1 MRRPDDLRRRHGRGR
16 NRAHRARAFALRRA
30 LCAAHPV
37 RARTGAIPG
46 PSPAGGVPGKALRRE
61 GGFQQGARHGNPCA
75 GELARRMGLEPALR
89 EADPRVLDAVAG
101 SSFPSR
107 RHEGARVA
115 VRRKGPGVRHRG
127 ARMRKLRLPLG
138 PVVLDPMGVALT
150 DDDRRRLAHPAVGA
164 VVLFARNYE
173 SPQQLRALTEEIARL
188 REPALLVCVDHEG
201 GRVQRFREG
210 FTAIP
215 AVRGLGRLWDRD
227 RDRARE
233 AAHAAGYVIASEL
246 AAHGV
251 DFSFA
256 PVLDLDY
263 GSSSVIGDR
272 ALHFD
277 PNAVG
282 ALAAQIVRGF
292 ADAGMAA
299 VGKHFPGH
307 GFALA
312 DTHHDVARDD
322 RALAEILKKDI
333 APYRTAIQAG
343 LAAVMPAHV
352 IYPQCDAE
360 PAGYSK
366 YWLQEVLRGKLAF
379 DGLIF
384 SDDLS
389 MAGASAAGGPPER
402 ARAAL
407 EAGCD
412 MVLLCNNAEGQKQLL
427 ESLGDL
433 QLKAPERL
441 DRMRRK
447 GGRDLRK
454 SVAYREAQET
464 LTALA

>member
-1 MRRPDDLRRRHGRGR
+1 
-16 NRAHRARAFALRRA
+16 
-30 LCAAHPV
+30 
-37 RARTGAIPG
+37 
-46 PSPAGGVPGKALRRE
+46 
-61 GGFQQGARHGNPCA
+61 
-75 GELARRMGLEPALR
+75 
-89 EADPRVLDAVAG
+89 
-101 SSFPSR
+101 
-107 RHEGARVA
+107 
-115 VRRKGPGVRHRG
+115 
-127 ARMRKLRLPLG
+127 MRKLRLPLG

-173 SPQQLRALTEEIARL
+173 SPEQLRALTEEIARL
-188 REPALLVCVDHEG
+188 REPAPLVCVDHEG

-215 AVRGLGRLWDRD
+215 AMRGLGRLWDRD

-277 PNAVG
+277 PNAAG
-282 ALAAQIVRGF
+282 ALAARIVQGL
-292 ADAGMAA
+292 AEGGVAA

-307 GFALA
+307 GFAAL
-312 DTHHDVARDD
+312 DSHVAVPRDD
-322 RALAEILKKDI
+322 RPVAEILRKDA
-333 APYRTAIQAG
+333 APYREAIAAG
-343 LAAVMPAHV
+343 LAGVMPAHV
-352 IYPQCDAE
+352 IYAQADRE
-360 PAGYSK
+360 PAGYSR
-366 YWLQEVLRGKLAF
+366 YWLQEVLRGKLGF
-379 DGLIF
+379 EGLIF

-389 MAGASAAGGPPER
+389 MEGASTAGGVPER

-407 EAGCD
+407 AAGCD
-412 MVLLCNNAEGQKQLL
+412 MALLCNDPEGQERLL
-427 ESLGDL
+427 ESLGD
-433 QLKAPERL
+433 APIAHPERAE
-441 DRMRRK
+441 RMRRK

-454 SVAYREAQET
+454 SVAYRDARESLAQ
-464 LTALA
+464 LA